1 MYYHFIVELLSR
13 APSYPIYLS
22 CCNGS
27 KAQNAIPNS
36 YYMYYNLK
44 PITTLSFFQ
53 NGLPPLYYYSRK
65 VGLFNSP
72 DFAL

>member
-1 MYYHFIVELLSR
+1 MAVRH
-13 APSYPIYLS
+13 
-22 CCNGS
+22 
-27 KAQNAIPNS
+27 KNAIPNS

-44 PITTLSFFQ
+44 PIATLSFFQ